1 MCLLL
6 ASTLFISAFHLFKR
20 RPGLSCRNLTRLQ
33 RPYRA
38 LKLKKHVVNSN
49 STTASRGIFSLKALL
64 TVVGPALHYGG
75 CPLNCASVRRLLGIS
90 LVAWLSAI
98 QPQRQIVAVDIW
110 FDEWLFV
117 CFTYRI
123 LWKSALPLG
132 RPIQR
137 SRKAEVPCRRLG
149 YYNADYFSRRTAD
162 NVRRGAPYKW
172 PPSHVMLIVLV
183 HVSGFEIDLRR
194 RS

>member
-38 LKLKKHVVNSN
+38 LKLKKHVVKSN

-64 TVVGPALHYGG
+64 TVLGPALHYGG

-137 SRKAEVPCRRLG
+137 SRKRKFLAG
-149 YYNADYFSRRTAD
+149 GWDIT
-162 NVRRGAPYKW
+162 
-172 PPSHVMLIVLV
+172 MLTIFLEGRPTMSEEER
-183 HVSGFEIDLRR
+183 HINGRHLM
-194 RS
+194 